1 MSQQLFEQLAK
12 VINNQGGS
20 YSVNPAA
27 FDNELSQPTTN
38 PRPHI
43 IEEESS
49 PLLGYS
55 QPH

>member
-27 FDNELSQPTTN
+27 FDNELS
-38 PRPHI
+38 
-43 IEEESS
+43 
-49 PLLGYS
+49 
-55 QPH
+55 